1 MQCPHPNQII
11 VKLFNEII
19 IHILVKIMVKSY
31 FTRLELKLLEKVELF
46 PQSSMCKLRDVSFLV
61 KTDHGVGWPF

>member
-1 MQCPHPNQII
+1 
-11 VKLFNEII
+11 
-19 IHILVKIMVKSY
+19 MVKSY

-46 PQSSMCKLRDVSFLV
+46 PQSSMCKRRDVSFLV